1 MKTTVDTEPKIYAAQ
16 NELIALAVAVRPDWT
31 AAQVSGAIVDAKT
44 CGRTWA
50 QVVVGL
56 SRLMVDPLA
65 RPSELTPP
73 APDPQRSNR
82 PTQPVPA
89 AAHAD
94 ELERAR
100 IDCERATAAHKAAMR
115 GDGS

>member
-1 MKTTVDTEPKIYAAQ
+1 MNATDTGPKIYAAQ

-31 AAQVSGAIVDAKT
+31 AMQVSGAILDAKT
-44 CGRTWA
+44 CGKTWA

-56 SRLMVDPLA
+56 ARLMVDPDA
-65 RPSELTPP
+65 RPAELTPP
-73 APDPQRSNR
+73 APDPQRANR
-82 PTQPVPA
+82 PVRPVPA

-100 IDCERATAAHKAAMR
+100 IECERATARHKALER
-115 GDGS
+115 GDDR